1 VRRASEIVISGRSLA
16 GVLEGFCPRC
26 FWIQHKCTLPYQMPF
41 PGIFSVIDSFTK
53 RTVHGFFDRHGRLP
67 DWYPKIGRVVDY
79 VKNGGLLHWSRYRI
93 THPPTGII
101 LTGSPDDVFKLRDG
115 SYHIVDY
122 KTARI
127 TQVQEELFETYKI
140 QLNSYAYIAER
151 IGFKPVSGLSLI
163 YMEPDAARP
172 PLRDRPAAL
181 GFIAAHR
188 SVELR
193 ADRIIPPLLEEV
205 RKVLSRSTP
214 PRGIAGCEDCEAL
227 RGLVD
232 VVG

>member
-122 KTARI
+122 KT
-127 TQVQEELFETYKI
+127 
-140 QLNSYAYIAER
+140 ER

-172 PLRDRPAAL
+172 PLRDRGAAL